1 MKSRDAGEMLV
12 RCWWPASISSSTLV
26 LLEWEWY
33 RFDSS
38 RRYKK
43 SVHVPCSLRGE
54 FVMVHEENLTKLRVV
69 GIDGLFLDNRPTTY
83 GMEF

>member
-1 MKSRDAGEMLV
+1 V
-12 RCWWPASISSSTLV
+12 RCWWSASISSSTLV

-38 RRYKK
+38 RRYKS
-43 SVHVPCSLRGE
+43 SVRGE

-69 GIDGLFLDNRPTTY
+69 GIDGLFLDNRPTNVTTIY
-83 GMEF
+83 SWSSFLIYF